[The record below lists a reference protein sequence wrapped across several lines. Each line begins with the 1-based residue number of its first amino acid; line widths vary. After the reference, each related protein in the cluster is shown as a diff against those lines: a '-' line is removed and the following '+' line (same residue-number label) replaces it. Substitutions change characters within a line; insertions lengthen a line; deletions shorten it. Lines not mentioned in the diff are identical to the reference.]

1 MEEKLEYPKG
11 ARPQD
16 YPVAVMV
23 GRFQVDEFHDG
34 HKTLIDMVTKNHET
48 VILFLGIPVVKHGEE
63 NPLDYETRKV
73 MIQNLHPTITIL
85 PLEDQRTNKLW
96 SKTLDL
102 TIQTTS
108 EGTPLL
114 YGSRDSFIPKYSGV
128 FDTCELISNISK
140 VSGTKMREEV
150 SKTPIDHPFFRKG
163 VIYSNFDRY
172 PNIWPCADV
181 VVLNADDDTILLG
194 RKPKEKEFRFIGGHV
209 DPSDE
214 SYEHAALRELREEAG
229 GNLSV
234 GGLDEV
240 MYICSGK
247 IADWRHAEHTSEI
260 FSTLFLVQR
269 KWGKAE
275 PNDDI
280 AETKWFPIVEVIKD
294 GFSEN
299 NIVEE
304 HRDFFAE
311 LVKVLVARETAE
323 HGIVG

>member
-1 MEEKLEYPKG
+1 MEEKLEYPKD

-16 YPVAVMV
+16 YPVGVMV

-34 HKTLIDMVTKNHET
+34 HKTLIDMVTKNHKT

-85 PLEDQRTNKLW
+85 PLSDQRENEDW
-96 SKTLDL
+96 SRILDEK
-102 TIQTTS
+102 IQLTS

-114 YGSRDSFIPKYSGV
+114 YGSRDSFIPKYSGK
-128 FDTCELISNISK
+128 FTTCELISNISK
-140 VSGTKMREEV
+140 VSGTRMRQEV

-194 RKPKEKEFRFIGGHV
+194 RKQKEKEFRFIGGHV

-229 GNLSV
+229 ANLSV
-234 GGLDEV
+234 GGVDEV
-240 MYICSGK
+240 MYVCSGK
-247 IADWRHAEHTSEI
+247 IADWRHANHTSEI
-260 FSTLFLVQR
+260 FSTLYLVQR

-280 AETKWFPIVEVIKD
+280 AETKWFDINEVIKD
-294 GFSEN
+294 GFAEN

-304 HRDFFAE
+304 HRDFFAK
-311 LVKVLVARETAE
+311 LVTKLENIINSQ